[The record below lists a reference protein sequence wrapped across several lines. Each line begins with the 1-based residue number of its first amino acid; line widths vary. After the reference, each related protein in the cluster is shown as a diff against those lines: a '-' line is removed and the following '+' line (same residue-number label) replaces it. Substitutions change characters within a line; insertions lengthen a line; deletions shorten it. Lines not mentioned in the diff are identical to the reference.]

1 MEYLLL
7 ILFII
12 TIAYFISFS
21 KKTNNERETR
31 SNYTSYSKKSKSYEL
46 NFSKNSNALPYCI
59 IFDIETTGLIIDSE
73 IKPTIKNIK
82 DFPDNYPNIVQ
93 ISWSVFSREREIISE
108 GDYYI
113 KQVREIPESAIAIHK
128 ITNEI
133 CNEKGENLKEVLEKF
148 KSDCEICSTIVAH
161 NLNFDKN
168 VIEAEF
174 IRSNIKKPF
183 TNKVRY
189 DTMMMGQKVMN
200 QRKYPSLKELCVFLF
215 GKDIENHLNS
225 HNSLYDLFFTAHC
238 FFYMKQMKGNYWNK
252 N

>member
-1 MEYLLL
+1 MEIIYGLLY
-7 ILFII
+7 II
-12 TIAYFISFS
+12 AITSLIAYIIISNS
-21 KKTNNERETR
+21 LN
-31 SNYTSYSKKSKSYEL
+31 KSKSNSYKDLRKSKTYEL
-46 NFSKNSNALPYCI
+46 NFSKNDNALPYCI
-59 IFDIETTGLIIDSE
+59 IFDIETTGLIIDKE

-113 KQVREIPESAIAIHK
+113 KQVREIPENAIAIHN

-183 TNKVRY
+183 TNKGRY

-252 N
+252 